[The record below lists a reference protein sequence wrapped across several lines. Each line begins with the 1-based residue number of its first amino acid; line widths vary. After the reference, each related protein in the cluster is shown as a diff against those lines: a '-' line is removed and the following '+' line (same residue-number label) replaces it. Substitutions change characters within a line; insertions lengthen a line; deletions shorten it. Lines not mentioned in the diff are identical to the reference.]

1 MFYLGNGWLEDSR
14 LLVVPDHSLVEIEAV
29 VLELGVL
36 RLGLAAVVVRAQLG
50 HQVGRVLGGVDGQGL
65 GDHQQRLGKLGDGQL
80 FPRNNDNI
88 TVTCRLT
95 L

>member
-50 HQVGRVLGGVDGQGL
+50 HQVGSVLGGVDGQGL
-65 GDHQQRLGKLGDGQL
+65 GDHQQGLGKLSNGQL
-80 FPRNNDNI
+80 FSGNEYNFHS
-88 TVTCRLT
+88 L